1 MGNHLDKRLD
11 AVEHNGNMQTVLTIK
26 TNANGE
32 MQVNWNS
39 GNPFEATEL
48 LSKAQIT
55 ILNYAIKVTAE
66 NSKKENERRIIVP

>member
-1 MGNHLDKRLD
+1 MGNHFDKRLE
-11 AVEHNGNMQTVLTIK
+11 AAEHNGNMQTVLTIK

-32 MQVNWNS
+32 MNVSWND
-39 GNPFEATEL
+39 GNPFTATEL
-48 LSKAQIT
+48 LFKAQIT